1 MDSIEDILREL
12 DVADPQPSSLVTS
25 LEGPDGRSVP
35 LTRREVN
42 AVVNTELAV
51 AEVHERLSF
60 LPDSACNATFKFPL
74 PPRAAVFR

>member
-1 MDSIEDILREL
+1 MDYIEDVLRDL
-12 DVADPQPSSLVTS
+12 DVADAHPSASVTL
-25 LEGPDGRSVP
+25 LEGSEGHSVP
-35 LTRREVN
+35 LLQRGVN

-51 AEVHERLSF
+51 AEVQERLRF